1 MSRFAKLR
9 LVTSP
14 NHLYKKLEEYG
25 ADHDSVVK
33 EMVDNDGKWLASQ
46 KKHDSNS
53 TSVQANDV
61 QPSVGFKLTVDNVDY
76 TQNVHYM
83 TEVPQNKDKHYV
95 SINATVNTVSANR
108 LSDKGPTCSIDQL
121 ENGKCIP
128 NHNEQKAQRENYIA
142 LVKRVIVDNVPC
154 LAFGKELVEKHIPH
168 QYIKEAAEPTQSVS
182 IFDIFIS
189 THMGKIV
196 MSFFNRVM

>member
-1 MSRFAKLR
+1 MTSRFAKLR

-25 ADHDSVVK
+25 ADHDAVVK
-33 EMVDNDGKWLASQ
+33 EMVGNDCKRLASQ
-46 KKHDSNS
+46 KKHDLSIE
-53 TSVQANDV
+53 ANDA

-83 TEVPQNKDKHYV
+83 TENHQNKDRHDV
-95 SINATVNTVSANR
+95 SINATANRVSANH
-108 LSDKGPTCSIDQL
+108 LSDNGPTCSMDQL

-128 NHNEQKAQRENYIA
+128 SHIKQKAQRQNYIT

-168 QYIKEAAEPTQSVS
+168 QYMKETAEPTKSVS
-182 IFDIFIS
+182 IIIFVV
-189 THMGKIV
+189 G
-196 MSFFNRVM
+196 FPLQ